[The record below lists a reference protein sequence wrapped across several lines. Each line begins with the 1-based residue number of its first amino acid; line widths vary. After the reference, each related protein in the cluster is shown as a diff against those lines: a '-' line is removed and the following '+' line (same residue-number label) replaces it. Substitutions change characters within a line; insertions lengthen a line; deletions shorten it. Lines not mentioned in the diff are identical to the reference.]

1 MSEIF
6 QYKRLLL
13 LAAAVCFLDQAT
25 KLWVAAVLPYETFFL
40 PDAIEVFPG
49 IFNIV
54 HVGNTGAAWSL
65 FSGYSWALAIVGF
78 AALAVVFAFRRALE
92 LEKPRMQWA
101 FGFIVGGVVGNLI
114 DRVRLGYV
122 VDFLDFHYEDY
133 YFPSFNV
140 ADSGITV
147 GVSLYILFSFLPQR
161 GGQPEAA
168 PPEELERSQN
178 ADTPDEPAVK
188 NDRA

>member
-6 QYKRLLL
+6 NYKRLLL

-25 KLWVAAVLPYETFFL
+25 KLWVAAVLPYETFFS
-40 PDAIEVFPG
+40 PDAIEVIPG
-49 IFNIV
+49 LFNIV
-54 HVGNTGAAWSL
+54 HVGNTGAAWSM
-65 FSGYSWALAIVGF
+65 FSGYSWALAAVGF
-78 AALAVVFAFRRALE
+78 AALALVFALRRALE
-92 LEKPRMQWA
+92 LEKPHMQWA

-114 DRVRLGYV
+114 DRIRLGYV
-122 VDFLDFHYEDY
+122 VDFLDFHYQDH
-133 YFPSFNV
+133 YFPSFNI

-161 GGQPEAA
+161 GGQPEDA
-168 PPEELERSQN
+168 PPEPAERN
-178 ADTPDEPAVK
+178 EDADTPDASAIE

>member
-1 MSEIF
+1 MSRF
-6 QYKRLLL
+6 SKYKRLLL

-25 KLWVAAVLPYETFFL
+25 KLWVAAILPYETFFP
-40 PDAIEVFPG
+40 PDAIEVIPG
-49 IFNIV
+49 LFNIV
-54 HVGNTGAAWSL
+54 HVGNTGAAWSM

-78 AALAVVFAFRRALE
+78 AALALVYYMRRALE
-92 LEKPRMQWA
+92 LEKPRLQLA
-101 FGFIVGGVVGNLI
+101 FGFIIGGVVGNLI

-122 VDFLDFHYEDY
+122 IDFLDFHYDGY

-147 GVSLYILFSFLPQR
+147 GVALYILFSFLPQR
-161 GGQPEAA
+161 GCETEEA
-168 PPEELERSQN
+168 PPEQPARTEE
-178 ADTPDEPAVK
+178 ADTRDAPE